1 MTNQTL
7 DNKPHIVRAKDFRID
22 SDYVTWLSEI
32 KRRYVSAQIKA
43 SIKINIEKLRFNWSM
58 GRDLVMRKAEEKW
71 GSGVVEQLSLDL
83 QETFPKE
90 KGFSSRN
97 MWRMKQWYLF
107 FSTTEANEKLPHLV
121 AELQNI
127 D

>member
-43 SIKINIEKLRFNWSM
+43 SIKINIEKLRFNWSV
-58 GRDLVMRKAEEKW
+58 GRDLVTRKAEEKW

>member
-71 GSGVVEQLSLDL
+71 GSGIVEQLSLDL

-90 KGFSSRN
+90 KGFSCRN

>member
-32 KRRYVSAQIKA
+32 KRRYVSAQINA

>member
-22 SDYVTWLSEI
+22 SEYVTWLSEI